1 MTDGILL
8 RESLRESD
16 LDHYSVIIMDEAH
29 ERSLNTDVLFGLLRE
44 VSLLQLFYWF
54 SSSFAFQMLVLP
66 DSLIN
71 GFKSIPFCSLFLL
84 FSLWQFLNFRSVLL
98 NLWKL
103 CREKFSFCIG
113 NCMRSSRNKDK
124 LTHIFSKFS
133 KYCTRRTMNKI
144 AMKCRSKGAAPY
156 IQQSAVLF
164 YCQV

>member
-54 SSSFAFQMLVLP
+54 SSSFAFQMLVIP
-66 DSLIN
+66 DSLSN

-84 FSLWQFLNFRSVLL
+84 FSL
-98 NLWKL
+98 
-103 CREKFSFCIG
+103 
-113 NCMRSSRNKDK
+113 
-124 LTHIFSKFS
+124 
-133 KYCTRRTMNKI
+133 
-144 AMKCRSKGAAPY
+144 
-156 IQQSAVLF
+156 
-164 YCQV
+164 